1 MTTKTSG
8 GFRGLLWV
16 SVALCTLGIVVA
28 GYLVTKRFT
37 GGSLACTRWAQCD
50 VVNNSMY
57 SQIYGVPI
65 CVIGLAGYLFLLG
78 LTFTAMWT
86 EGRAHRQILLLS
98 FVLSL
103 GGVGFSA
110 YLTYLE
116 IYVIEALCAW
126 CVASAVIITGLAV
139 VAGFA
144 VRIAPQHRAQI
155 APATGRRW
163 RPLPQGVAHG
173 RKADGRD

>member
-1 MTTKTSG
+1 MTTRTSG
-8 GFRGLLWV
+8 GFRGLLWA
-16 SVALCTLGIVVA
+16 SVALCGLGIVVA

-50 VVNNSMY
+50 VVNNSVY

-65 CVIGLAGYLFLLG
+65 SVIGLAGYLLLLA
-78 LTFTAMWT
+78 LTLAALRTA
-86 EGRAHRQILLLS
+86 GRSRRRILLLS

-103 GGVGFSA
+103 AGVAFSA

-126 CVASAVIITGLAV
+126 CVASAVIITLLAIV
-139 VAGFA
+139 TA
-144 VRIAPQHRAQI
+144 VSLRLAP
-155 APATGRRW
+155 P
-163 RPLPQGVAHG
+163 
-173 RKADGRD
+173 RDA

>member
-1 MTTKTSG
+1 MTTRTSG
-8 GFRGLLWV
+8 GFRGLLWA
-16 SVALCTLGIVVA
+16 SVALCGLGIVVA

-50 VVNNSMY
+50 VVNNSVY

-65 CVIGLAGYLFLLG
+65 SVIGLAGYLLLLA
-78 LTFTAMWT
+78 LTLAALRTA
-86 EGRAHRQILLLS
+86 GRSRRQILLLS

-103 GGVGFSA
+103 AGVAFSA

-126 CVASAVIITGLAV
+126 CVASAVIITLLAIV
-139 VAGFA
+139 TA
-144 VRIAPQHRAQI
+144 VSLRLAPPSDA
-155 APATGRRW
+155 
-163 RPLPQGVAHG
+163 
-173 RKADGRD
+173 

>member
-8 GFRGLLWV
+8 GFRGLLWA
-16 SVALCTLGIVVA
+16 SAALCGLGIIVA

-50 VVNNSMY
+50 VVNNSVY
-57 SQIYGVPI
+57 SQIHGVPI
-65 CVIGLAGYLFLLG
+65 SVIGLAGYVVLLA
-78 LTFTAMWT
+78 LAFAAMWT
-86 EGRAHRQILLLS
+86 EGRTQRQILVLS

-126 CVASAVIITGLAV
+126 CVASAAIITMLAIV
-139 VAGFA
+139 TGFA
-144 VRIAPQHRAQI
+144 IRLAPQQE
-155 APATGRRW
+155 
-163 RPLPQGVAHG
+163 V
-173 RKADGRD
+173 